1 MRNKLEPFALAFYV
15 NCYCA
20 RMASASGAGDSP
32 EAGGKKDAASAAAV
46 GKEALGLSYISPA
59 DRLFVKDD
67 SAAALKAAIQSGDG
81 VSALTL
87 FASDDDVDVLI
98 VKRQDY
104 GSAFSLLTEIEG
116 SLTGRCAVFVKR
128 ERGALRGAS
137 DGGDDVDI
145 GSQVHFVS
153 VGVDKE
159 NAAGGAN
166 QKTMRGGIRR
176 SLCSTRLCTAHSHLS

>member
-1 MRNKLEPFALAFYV
+1 
-15 NCYCA
+15 
-20 RMASASGAGDSP
+20 MASASGAGDSP
-32 EAGGKKDAASAAAV
+32 EVGGGQDAASAAAV
-46 GKEALGLSYISPA
+46 VKRLSDYLTSLLPIVFLS
-59 DRLFVKDD
+59 KDD
-67 SAAALKAAIQSGDG
+67 SAAALKAAIIQSGDG

-166 QKTMRGGIRR
+166 QKDDARGIRR